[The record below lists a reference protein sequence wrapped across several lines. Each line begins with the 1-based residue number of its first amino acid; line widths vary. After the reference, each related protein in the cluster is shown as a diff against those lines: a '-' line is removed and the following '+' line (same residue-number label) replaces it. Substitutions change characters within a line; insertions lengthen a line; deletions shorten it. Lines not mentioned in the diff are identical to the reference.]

1 MRAHPFRAKL
11 SPMVVVTERL
21 PEAPA
26 RAEVDELERIWEA
39 PARKPSR
46 RRSARLRPIAW
57 FVPIAWIA
65 ALVSLSVLEPTPHDL
80 QIPGWVD
87 ALSTIFFLVLAASAF
102 AALVRRAPIALAGSL
117 GAAGIGVVLAWSC
130 RSTAHHLGSW
140 WLVELAVFSG
150 LAALSASALLS
161 RRQR

>member
-1 MRAHPFRAKL
+1 
-11 SPMVVVTERL
+11 MVVVTERL
-21 PEAPA
+21 PEASA
-26 RAEVDELERIWEA
+26 RADVDELERLWET
-39 PARKPSR
+39 PALEPAERQ
-46 RRSARLRPIAW
+46 RRSLRPIAW
-57 FVPIAWIA
+57 LVPIAWIA

-102 AALVRRAPIALAGSL
+102 AGLLRRAPIALAGSL
-117 GAAGIGVVLAWSC
+117 GAAGIGIVLAWSC
-130 RSTAHHLGSW
+130 RSSAHHLGSW